1 MIRIGINGFG
11 RIGKSIFNQTILN
24 KKFRVDTINF
34 PGFNIDKIASYINND
49 SFHKTEPLNISI
61 LDDSNIEIN
70 GKWIRLL
77 DNRIPEVGMWGNS
90 KYVFET
96 TGKFLTMEKA
106 KEHGAD
112 YFIMCAPSKDKIPQ
126 YLYNGNH
133 LHYKGESIISN
144 SSCTTNC
151 IVPLIKILNDQY
163 GIEHCNFI
171 TVHAATASQNVLDGP
186 HLKKRTHR
194 SIFNNIIPHTTG
206 ASKSAIKI
214 LPELNGKIYGTSVRV
229 PTSNVSMVDMNVTLQ
244 QDSSLNDIFDFLRT
258 RHEIVVNDDEHLV
271 STDFMTTTNPTIVDS
286 AASMKMGPNNYKFTI
301 WYDNEWSY
309 SNQAIQLLEHID
321 AMGTI
326 LKKEE
331 IRVERYQRAEQFRE
345 SKKGLEQN
353 LDEEEIR
360 TERYQRAEEFRES
373 KKEV

>member
-1 MIRIGINGFG
+1 MIYL
-11 RIGKSIFNQTILN
+11 IFL
-24 KKFRVDTINF
+24 V
-34 PGFNIDKIASYINND
+34 
-49 SFHKTEPLNISI
+49 
-61 LDDSNIEIN
+61 
-70 GKWIRLL
+70 
-77 DNRIPEVGMWGNS
+77 
-90 KYVFET
+90 
-96 TGKFLTMEKA
+96 
-106 KEHGAD
+106 
-112 YFIMCAPSKDKIPQ
+112 
-126 YLYNGNH
+126 
-133 LHYKGESIISN
+133 
-144 SSCTTNC
+144 
-151 IVPLIKILNDQY
+151 
-163 GIEHCNFI
+163 
-171 TVHAATASQNVLDGP
+171 
-186 HLKKRTHR
+186 
-194 SIFNNIIPHTTG
+194 
-206 ASKSAIKI
+206 
-214 LPELNGKIYGTSVRV
+214 
-229 PTSNVSMVDMNVTLQ
+229 
-244 QDSSLNDIFDFLRT
+244 